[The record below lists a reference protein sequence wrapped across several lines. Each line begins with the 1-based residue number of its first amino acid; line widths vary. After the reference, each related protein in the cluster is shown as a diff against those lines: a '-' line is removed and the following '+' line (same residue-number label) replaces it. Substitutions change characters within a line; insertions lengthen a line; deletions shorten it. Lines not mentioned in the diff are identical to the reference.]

1 MAEAAAAPGIVKL
14 NAGLRPLLLLVGIA
28 AAVAAGVGVVLW
40 AQGPTYNLLYGDLSG
55 EDAAAVTQALT
66 GAGIPYRLENGTGAI
81 SVPVERLSDAR
92 LLLAGQGL
100 PQEGGFAS
108 MAKDPGFG
116 VSQFMEGARYQHAL
130 ESELARTIASLQ
142 QVSAARVHIATPRNS
157 SFVRDRIPASASVF
171 VQLRPG
177 RTLATEQV
185 TAIVNLVASSV
196 PELEASQVTVVD
208 QKGRLLSS
216 PQGRDDFAI
225 RDQQLEFARQM
236 EEGYAQRIEALISPL
251 VGAGRVRAQVSAQFD
266 LSATEEARE
275 QYRPESQVV
284 RSEQLSEETSRSGAT
299 GGIPGALTNQ
309 PPAAGVAL
317 PPGVQPGA
325 TGAPAANAAATA
337 ADGNSSKQAT
347 RNFEIDRTVA
357 YTRQPAGK
365 LQRLSVA
372 VLIDNLRVV
381 GKDGKVT
388 ETPLAPEQVERI
400 TALVKDA
407 VGFDEKRG
415 DSVNVVNSPWRGEP
429 LPDADSLV
437 SVPLW
442 ERPWARDLAKIFAGL
457 IVALVLVFAVLKP
470 LLRQLTGTPRGPAAP
485 ASGESPPALAPPG
498 GDEAR
503 TGGPAVA
510 GTAGAEAG
518 AAAAAASPGASALA
532 YEQQVAQAR
541 TVVAQD
547 PARVAQVVKSWVQA
561 DG

>member
-1 MAEAAAAPGIVKL
+1 MAEAATAPGVVKL
-14 NAGLRPLLLLVGIA
+14 NAGLKPVMLLVGIA

-55 EDAAAVTQALT
+55 EDAAAVTQTLT

-81 SVPVERLSDAR
+81 SVPAEKINDAR

-100 PQEGGFAS
+100 PQQGGFAS

-142 QVSAARVHIATPRNS
+142 QVSGARVHIATPRNS

-171 VQLRPG
+171 LQLRPG

-196 PELEASQVTVVD
+196 PELQASQVTVVD
-208 QKGRLLSS
+208 QSGRLLSS

-251 VGAGRVRAQVSAQFD
+251 VGPGRVRAQVSAQFD
-266 LSATEEARE
+266 LSASEEARE
-275 QYRPESQVV
+275 QYRPDSQVV
-284 RSEQLSEETSRSGAT
+284 RSEQLSEETSRSGST
-299 GGIPGALTNQ
+299 GGVPGALTNQ

-317 PPGVQPGA
+317 PPGVQPG
-325 TGAPAANAAATA
+325 TPAATA
-337 ADGNSSKQAT
+337 ATAAGNRTKQST
-347 RNFEIDRTVA
+347 RNFDIDRTVA

-381 GKDGKVT
+381 GKDGKIV
-388 ETPLAPEQVERI
+388 ETPLSKDQVERI

-415 DSVNVVNSPWRGEP
+415 DSVNVVNSAWRGEP
-429 LPDADSLV
+429 VPDAESLITI
-437 SVPLW
+437 PIW
-442 ERPWARDLAKIFAGL
+442 ERPWARDLAKILAGL
-457 IVALVLVFAVLKP
+457 IVTLVLVFSVLKP
-470 LLRQLTGTPRGPAAP
+470 LLRQLTSAP
-485 ASGESPPALAPPG
+485 KAGSAASGTPPALAGPAG
-498 GDEAR
+498 GDGKSIGAGM
-503 TGGPAVA
+503 GG
-510 GTAGAEAG
+510 AG
-518 AAAAAASPGASALA
+518 AAPAEAAGAIASSAAASATTLA

>member
-1 MAEAAAAPGIVKL
+1 MAEAATAPGLPKI
-14 NAGLRPLLLLVGIA
+14 NAGLRPVLLLVGIA

-40 AQGPTYNLLYGDLSG
+40 AQGPTYNLLYGDLEG

-66 GAGIPYRLENGTGAI
+66 GAGIAYRLENGTGAI
-81 SVPVERLSDAR
+81 SVPIERLNDAR

-100 PQEGGFAS
+100 PQSGGFAS

-130 ESELARTIASLQ
+130 ESELARTVSSMQ
-142 QVSAARVHIATPRNS
+142 QVAAARVHIATPRNS
-157 SFVRDRIPASASVF
+157 SFVRDRIPGSASVF

-177 RTLATEQV
+177 RTLASEQV

-196 PELEASQVTVVD
+196 PELDAGQVTVVD

-225 RDQQLEFARQM
+225 RDQQMEFARQV
-236 EEGYAQRIEALISPL
+236 EESYAQRVEALISPL

-266 LSATEEARE
+266 LSASEEARE

-284 RSEQLSEETSRSGAT
+284 RSEQLSEESSRAAAGV

-317 PPGVQPGA
+317 PPGVKAGQPDA
-325 TGAPAANAAATA
+325 AAGAPDA
-337 ADGNSSKQAT
+337 NSSKQQT
-347 RNFEIDRTVA
+347 RNYEIDRTVA
-357 YTRQPAGK
+357 YTRQPAGR
-365 LQRLSVA
+365 LTRLSVA
-372 VLIDNLRVV
+372 VLVDNLRIV

-388 ETPLAPEQVERI
+388 ESPLAPEQVARI

-415 DSVNVVNSPWRGEP
+415 DSVNIVNSPWKGEP
-429 LPDADSLV
+429 VPSADELESLPI
-437 SVPLW
+437 W

-470 LLRQLTGTPRGPAAP
+470 LLRQLTATPRAPALPPGQATAALAAP
-485 ASGESPPALAPPG
+485 GPDGGPG
-498 GDEAR
+498 G
-503 TGGPAVA
+503 
-510 GTAGAEAG
+510 AG
-518 AAAAAASPGASALA
+518 AAGGQDGQATAPVPAISSAIA

-547 PARVAQVVKSWVQA
+547 PARVAQVVKTWVSA

>member
-1 MAEAAAAPGIVKL
+1 MAEAATAPGMVKL
-14 NAGLRPLLLLVGIA
+14 NAGLKPVLLLVGIA

-40 AQGPTYNLLYGDLSG
+40 AQGPTYNLLYGDLSS
-55 EDAAAVTQALT
+55 EDAAAVTQTLT
-66 GAGIPYRLENGTGAI
+66 GAGIQYRLENGTGAI
-81 SVPVERLSDAR
+81 SVPAERINDAR

-142 QVSAARVHIATPRNS
+142 QVSGARVHIATPRNS

-171 VQLRPG
+171 LQLRPG

-196 PELEASQVTVVD
+196 PELQASQVTVVD

-236 EEGYAQRIEALISPL
+236 EEGYSQRIEALISPL
-251 VGAGRVRAQVSAQFD
+251 VGPGRVRAQVSAQFD
-266 LSATEEARE
+266 LSASEEARE
-275 QYRPESQVV
+275 QYRPDSQVV
-284 RSEQLSEETSRSGAT
+284 RSEQLAEESSRSGGP
-299 GGIPGALTNQ
+299 GGVPGALTNQ

-317 PPGVQPGA
+317 PPGVQPG
-325 TGAPAANAAATA
+325 TAAAA
-337 ADGNSSKQAT
+337 AGADGNSSKQAT

-381 GKDGKVT
+381 GKDGKVV
-388 ETPLAPEQVERI
+388 ETPLSKDQVERI

-407 VGFDEKRG
+407 VGYDEKRG
-415 DSVNVVNSPWRGEP
+415 DSVNVVNSAWRGEP
-429 LPDADSLV
+429 VPDADSLETI
-437 SVPLW
+437 PIW
-442 ERPWARDLAKIFAGL
+442 ERPWARDLAKILAGL
-457 IVALVLVFAVLKP
+457 IVTLVLVFAVLKP
-470 LLRQLTGTPRGPAAP
+470 LLRQLTNAPKAA
-485 ASGESPPALAPPG
+485 AAGAGAPPALAGPG
-498 GDEAR
+498 GNDGKPGLA
-503 TGGPAVA
+503 AVA
-510 GTAGAEAG
+510 GAGPTDIAGTSAGG
-518 AAAAAASPGASALA
+518 AASSASTLA

>member
-1 MAEAAAAPGIVKL
+1 MAEAATAPGIAKL

-28 AAVAAGVGVVLW
+28 AAVALGVGVVLW
-40 AQGPTYNLLYGDLSG
+40 AQGPTYNLLYGNMEA

-81 SVPVERLSDAR
+81 SVPAERLSDAR

-100 PQEGGFAS
+100 PQAGGFAS

-157 SFVRDRIPASASVF
+157 SFVRDRVQGSASVF

-177 RTLATEQV
+177 RTLASEQV

-216 PQGRDDFAI
+216 PQGRDDIAI
-225 RDQQLEFARQM
+225 RDQQLEHARQM
-236 EEGYAQRIEALISPL
+236 EEGYSQRIEALISPL

-275 QYRPESQVV
+275 QYRPDSQVV
-284 RSEQLSEETSRSGAT
+284 RSEQLAEESAKGGAGA
-299 GGIPGALTNQ
+299 GGVPGALTNQ

-317 PPGVQPGA
+317 PPGVQPGTA
-325 TGAPAANAAATA
+325 AANAAQAG
-337 ADGNSSKQAT
+337 ADGSSSKHST
-347 RNFEIDRTVA
+347 RNYEIDRTVA
-357 YTRQPAGK
+357 YTRQPAGR

-372 VLIDNLRVV
+372 VLIDNLRIV

-388 ETPLAPEQVERI
+388 ETPLSPEQITRI
-400 TALVKDA
+400 TALVKDT

-415 DSVNVVNSPWRGEP
+415 DSVNVVNSAWRGEP
-429 LPDADSLV
+429 VPDADSLV
-437 SVPLW
+437 TLPLW
-442 ERPWARDLAKIFAGL
+442 ERPWARDLAKIVAGL
-457 IVALVLVFAVLKP
+457 ILALVLVFAVLKP
-470 LLRQLTGTPRGPAAP
+470 LLRQLTGANRPPPAPP
-485 ASGESPPALAPPG
+485 AKSETAALAPPATEG
-498 GDEAR
+498 GANA
-503 TGGPAVA
+503 AVPPGDVA
-510 GTAGAEAG
+510 AGAQLS
-518 AAAAAASPGASALA
+518 AAAAASATTLA

-547 PARVAQVVKSWVQA
+547 PARVAQVVKQWVQA

>member
-1 MAEAAAAPGIVKL
+1 MMAEAATAPGLPKI
-14 NAGLRPLLLLVGIA
+14 NAGLRPVLLLVGIA

-40 AQGPTYNLLYGDLSG
+40 AQGPTYNLLYGDLEG

-66 GAGIPYRLENGTGAI
+66 GAGIAYRLENGTGAI
-81 SVPVERLSDAR
+81 SVPIERLNDAR

-100 PQEGGFAS
+100 PQSGGFAS

-130 ESELARTIASLQ
+130 ESELARTVSSMQ
-142 QVSAARVHIATPRNS
+142 QVAAARVHIATPRNS
-157 SFVRDRIPASASVF
+157 SFVRDRIPGSASVF

-177 RTLATEQV
+177 RTLASEQV

-196 PELEASQVTVVD
+196 PELDAGQVTVVD

-225 RDQQLEFARQM
+225 RDQQMEFARQV
-236 EEGYAQRIEALISPL
+236 EESYAQRVEALISPL

-266 LSATEEARE
+266 LSASEEARE

-284 RSEQLSEETSRSGAT
+284 RSEQLSEESSRGAAGV

-317 PPGVQPGA
+317 PPGVKAGQPDA
-325 TGAPAANAAATA
+325 AAGAPDA
-337 ADGNSSKQAT
+337 NSSKQQT
-347 RNFEIDRTVA
+347 RNYEIDRTVA
-357 YTRQPAGK
+357 YTRQPAGR
-365 LQRLSVA
+365 LTRLSVA
-372 VLIDNLRVV
+372 VLVDNLRIV

-388 ETPLAPEQVERI
+388 ESPLAPEQVARI

-415 DSVNVVNSPWRGEP
+415 DSINIVNSPWKGEP
-429 LPDADSLV
+429 VPSADELDSL
-437 SVPLW
+437 PIW

-457 IVALVLVFAVLKP
+457 IVALVLVLAVLKP
-470 LLRQLTGTPRGPAAP
+470 LLRQLTATPRAPALPPGQATDALAAP
-485 ASGESPPALAPPG
+485 GPDGGPG
-498 GDEAR
+498 G
-503 TGGPAVA
+503 
-510 GTAGAEAG
+510 AG
-518 AAAAAASPGASALA
+518 AAGGQDGQATAPVPAISSAIA

-547 PARVAQVVKSWVQA
+547 PARVAQVVKTWVSA

>member
-1 MAEAAAAPGIVKL
+1 MAEAATAPGVLKI
-14 NAGLRPLLLLVGIA
+14 NAGLRPMLLLVGIA

-40 AQGPTYNLLYGDLSG
+40 AQGPTYNLLYGDLAS
-55 EDAAAVTQALT
+55 EDAAAVTQSLT

-81 SVPVERLSDAR
+81 SVPIERLSDAR

-100 PQEGGFAS
+100 PQAGGFAS

-130 ESELARTIASLQ
+130 ESELARTISSLQ
-142 QVSAARVHIATPRNS
+142 QVAAARVHIATPRNS
-157 SFVRDRIPASASVF
+157 SFVRDRIAGSASVF

-177 RTLATEQV
+177 RTLASEQV

-196 PELEASQVTVVD
+196 PELDAAQVTVVD

-216 PQGRDDFAI
+216 PQGRDDFAM
-225 RDQQLEFARQM
+225 RDQQMEFARQM

-266 LSATEEARE
+266 LSASEEARE
-275 QYRPESQVV
+275 QYRPESQIV
-284 RSEQLSEETSRSGAT
+284 RSEQLSEENTRAGAGASGV
-299 GGIPGALTNQ
+299 PGALTNQ

-317 PPGVQPGA
+317 PPGVKPGTTDVA
-325 TGAPAANAAATA
+325 SATA
-337 ADGNSSKQAT
+337 DTNNSKQQT
-347 RNFEIDRTVA
+347 RNYEIDRTVA

-365 LQRLSVA
+365 LTRLSVA
-372 VLIDNLRVV
+372 VLVDNLRVV
-381 GKDGKVT
+381 GKDGKIT
-388 ETPLAPEQVERI
+388 ESPLAPEQIDRI

-415 DSVNVVNSPWRGEP
+415 DSVNIVNSPWKGEP
-429 LPDADSLV
+429 VPSADDLVALPV
-437 SVPLW
+437 W

-470 LLRQLTGTPRGPAAP
+470 LLRQLTGTHRAP
-485 ASGESPPALAPPG
+485 ALPSNQ
-498 GDEAR
+498 
-503 TGGPAVA
+503 
-510 GTAGAEAG
+510 
-518 AAAAAASPGASALA
+518 AAAALAAPGTDGQPGGGAANPGGTGAPAQAQAPSSSNAIA
-532 YEQQVAQAR
+532 FEQQVAQAR
-541 TVVAQD
+541 SVVAQD
-547 PARVAQVVKSWVQA
+547 PARVAQVVKTWVSA

>member
-1 MAEAAAAPGIVKL
+1 MMAEAATAPGLPKI
-14 NAGLRPLLLLVGIA
+14 NAGLRPVLLLVGIA

-40 AQGPTYNLLYGDLSG
+40 AQGPTYNLLYGDLEG

-66 GAGIPYRLENGTGAI
+66 GAGIAYRLENGTGAI
-81 SVPVERLSDAR
+81 SVPIERLNDAR

-100 PQEGGFAS
+100 PQSGGFAS

-130 ESELARTIASLQ
+130 ESELARTVSSMQ
-142 QVSAARVHIATPRNS
+142 QVAAARVHIATPRNS
-157 SFVRDRIPASASVF
+157 SFVRDRIPGSASVF

-177 RTLATEQV
+177 RTLASEQV

-196 PELEASQVTVVD
+196 PELDAGQVTVVD

-225 RDQQLEFARQM
+225 RDQQMEFARQV
-236 EEGYAQRIEALISPL
+236 EESYAQRVEALISPL

-266 LSATEEARE
+266 LSASEEARE

-284 RSEQLSEETSRSGAT
+284 RSEQLSEESSRAAAGV

-317 PPGVQPGA
+317 PPGVKAGQPDA
-325 TGAPAANAAATA
+325 AAGAPDA
-337 ADGNSSKQAT
+337 NSSKQQT
-347 RNFEIDRTVA
+347 RNYEIDRTVA
-357 YTRQPAGK
+357 YTRQPAGR
-365 LQRLSVA
+365 LTRLSVA
-372 VLIDNLRVV
+372 VLVDNLRIV

-388 ETPLAPEQVERI
+388 ESPLAPEQVARI

-415 DSVNVVNSPWRGEP
+415 DSVNIVNSPWKGEP
-429 LPDADSLV
+429 VPSADELESLPI
-437 SVPLW
+437 W

-470 LLRQLTGTPRGPAAP
+470 LLRQLTATPRAPALPPGQATAALAAP
-485 ASGESPPALAPPG
+485 GPDGGPG
-498 GDEAR
+498 G
-503 TGGPAVA
+503 
-510 GTAGAEAG
+510 AG
-518 AAAAAASPGASALA
+518 AAGGQDGQATAPVPAISSAIA

-547 PARVAQVVKSWVQA
+547 PARVAQVVKTWVSA

>member
-1 MAEAAAAPGIVKL
+1 MAEAATAPGVVKL
-14 NAGLRPLLLLVGIA
+14 NAGLKPVMLLVGIA

-55 EDAAAVTQALT
+55 EDAAAVTQTLT

-81 SVPVERLSDAR
+81 SVPAEKINDAR

-100 PQEGGFAS
+100 PQQGGFAS

-142 QVSAARVHIATPRNS
+142 QVSGARVHIATPRNS

-171 VQLRPG
+171 LQLRPG

-196 PELEASQVTVVD
+196 PELQASQVTVVD
-208 QKGRLLSS
+208 QSGRLLSS

-251 VGAGRVRAQVSAQFD
+251 VGPGRVRAQVSAQFD
-266 LSATEEARE
+266 LSASEEARE
-275 QYRPESQVV
+275 QYRPDSQVV
-284 RSEQLSEETSRSGAT
+284 RSEQLSEETSRSGST
-299 GGIPGALTNQ
+299 GGVPGALTNQ

-317 PPGVQPGA
+317 PPGVQPG
-325 TGAPAANAAATA
+325 TPAATA
-337 ADGNSSKQAT
+337 ANADGNSSKQST

-381 GKDGKVT
+381 GKDGKIV
-388 ETPLAPEQVERI
+388 ETPLSKDQVERI

-415 DSVNVVNSPWRGEP
+415 DSVNVVNSAWRGEP
-429 LPDADSLV
+429 VPDAESLITI
-437 SVPLW
+437 PIW
-442 ERPWARDLAKIFAGL
+442 ERPWARDLAKILAGL
-457 IVALVLVFAVLKP
+457 IVTLVLVFSVLKP
-470 LLRQLTGTPRGPAAP
+470 LLRQLTSAP
-485 ASGESPPALAPPG
+485 KAGSAASGTPPALAGPAG
-498 GDEAR
+498 GDGKS
-503 TGGPAVA
+503 TGA
-510 GTAGAEAG
+510 GMGGAG
-518 AAAAAASPGASALA
+518 AAPAEAAGAIASSAAASATTLA